1 MHGEPGNGLHWRRLA
16 SLLRHRGVALPPCHL
31 IRPTVDATAEG
42 QQLAAFLVEYDL
54 PLKEQRRLRG

>member
-1 MHGEPGNGLHWRRLA
+1 LA